1 MSGHSKWATIKRKKG
16 AIDAARGR
24 LFTRLIKEIT
34 IAARNGSD
42 PAGNPRLRLA
52 VETARKNSMPMDNI
66 KRAIQRG
73 AGELEGSALEEIMYE
88 GYGPGGIAVLIET
101 VTDNRNRTV
110 SEIRHLLS
118 RNGGSMAEAGA
129 VSWNFNRMGVVTI
142 PRPGVNE
149 DDLMM
154 ASLDAGAEDVKSDE
168 ENFEV
173 YCPLDA
179 FESVRKSL
187 EEKKYAI
194 ASAAVQYVP
203 KTLVKV
209 EHPHAEAV
217 LKFMEAIEEHDDVQ
231 NVFSN
236 FDIDEKLIAQ
246 YGNS

>member
-16 AIDAARGR
+16 ATDAARGR

-73 AGELEGSALEEIMYE
+73 AGALEGNALEEIMYE

-110 SEIRHLLS
+110 AEMRHLLS

-129 VSWNFNRMGVVTI
+129 VSWNFNRMGVITI
-142 PRPGVNE
+142 PRVGVDE
-149 DDLMM
+149 D
-154 ASLDAGAEDVKSDE
+154 
-168 ENFEV
+168 
-173 YCPLDA
+173 
-179 FESVRKSL
+179 RKS
-187 EEKKYAI
+187 
-194 ASAAVQYVP
+194 
-203 KTLVKV
+203 
-209 EHPHAEAV
+209 
-217 LKFMEAIEEHDDVQ
+217 
-231 NVFSN
+231 
-236 FDIDEKLIAQ
+236 
-246 YGNS
+246 